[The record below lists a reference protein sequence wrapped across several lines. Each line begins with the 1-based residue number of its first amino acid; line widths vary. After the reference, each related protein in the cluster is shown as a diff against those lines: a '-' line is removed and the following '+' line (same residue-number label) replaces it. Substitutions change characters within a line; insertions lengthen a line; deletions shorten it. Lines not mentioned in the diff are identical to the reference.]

1 MICRYTGFLKI
12 PVKHININ
20 VHLYTYKLSGSL
32 ITFPTLSLPGWGNIA
47 RNLHT
52 NCQSQK
58 RGKFASAMDK
68 RNFYL
73 LANTQTIPAI

>member
-1 MICRYTGFLKI
+1 M
-12 PVKHININ
+12 N
-20 VHLYTYKLSGSL
+20 VHLYTQLYIGPYLL
-32 ITFPTLSLPGWGNIA
+32 ISFPTLSLRGWGNIA

-58 RGKFASAMDK
+58 RRKFASAMDK